1 MLFNSEHNNIDRLR
15 ENLYLSIVGIVGVIL
30 ILSCGILIYA
40 LFGDS
45 LKDSFQKDRAVAEA
59 SARKAKPKAEDPD
72 DRIENG
78 IHVATGLVVA
88 EGFEEVKA
96 TCTACHSAKLVTQNR
111 ASREGWK
118 AMIEWMQ
125 ETQGLWQLGKAED
138 RILDYLAANYAP
150 EEIGRRAN
158 LEEIEWYILEE

>member
-15 ENLYLSIVGIVGVIL
+15 ENLYLSIVGIVGVVLVIA
-30 ILSCGILIYA
+30 CGILIYA

-45 LKDSFQKDRAVAEA
+45 LKEGFQEDRVAAEA
-59 SARKAKPKAEDPD
+59 SSRKAKPKAEDPD